1 MLAFRLRAAAPSM
14 LSWHG
19 RENSTARRFA
29 FAVVRRYAIIQLDE
43 IQLSGAHISL
53 EIPASMASAPQ
64 SSREDLTAAP
74 TDDVDFSHR
83 VMSALNALSRPAH
96 LVDAEG

>member
-1 MLAFRLRAAAPSM
+1 
-14 LSWHG
+14 
-19 RENSTARRFA
+19 
-29 FAVVRRYAIIQLDE
+29 
-43 IQLSGAHISL
+43 L

-83 VMSALNALSRPAH
+83 VMSALNAPSRPAH